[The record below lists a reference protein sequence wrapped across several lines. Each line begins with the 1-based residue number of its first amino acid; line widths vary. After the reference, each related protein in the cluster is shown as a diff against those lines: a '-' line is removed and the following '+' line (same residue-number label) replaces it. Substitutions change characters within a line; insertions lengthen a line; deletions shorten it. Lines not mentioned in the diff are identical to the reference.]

1 MYKYLRMK
9 RFSCRLL
16 SLIAL
21 AALFMSCAHTPEVKI
36 LAELLPLFT
45 SSDIPAVGP
54 DEDLDIGGPFSWI
67 DSTKVTPAE
76 WPGEGLGRYPM
87 LLVGEGYNRICIIA
101 EGKLVWKFDAGR
113 GWELDDIWMLKN
125 GDILFTRQA
134 WAAKVTPDKRITWR
148 YDCAPGEEIHTLQP
162 VGEDRAIMLVNA
174 FPARVVMFNHITGEV
189 LWEKE
194 LEFDTNNSVH
204 GQSRRLRYTCDDTY
218 LVSYISE
225 NKVVEYDTDWNP
237 IRQFDA
243 HCPWS
248 ALRLSNGNTLITL
261 EKERRTI
268 EVDKEGNIVWE
279 ISLDELP
286 EPYRIAGSQTA
297 TRLSNGN
304 TILCS
309 RGDKGSSPQMVEVTR
324 DKEVVWVLDDW
335 RYFGPVTSVQVLSEQ
350 GLSEVPGALGK

>member
-1 MYKYLRMK
+1 MMK
-9 RFSCRLL
+9 HFCQPLCLMLL
-16 SLIAL
+16 TAL
-21 AALFMSCAHTPEVKI
+21 AVSCSHTPGTTPSNVNT
-36 LAELLPLFT
+36 LADLLPLYT
-45 SSDIPAVGP
+45 AADVPETGP
-54 DEDLDIGGPFSWI
+54 DEDLDIGGPFAWM

-76 WPGEGLGRYPM
+76 WPGEGLAQHPM
-87 LLVGEGYNRICIIA
+87 LLVGEGYNRICIVA
-101 EGKLVWKFDAGR
+101 DGKVVWKFDAGR
-113 GWELDDIWMLKN
+113 GWELDDVWMLQN

-148 YDCAPGEEIHTLQP
+148 YDCAPDEEIHTIQP
-162 VGEDRAIMLVNA
+162 IGDDRAVMLVSA

-194 LEFDTNNSVH
+194 LTFNVDRVH
-204 GQSRRLRYTCDDTY
+204 AQSRRLRYTCDNTF
-218 LVSYISE
+218 LVSYIGE
-225 NKVVEYDTDWNP
+225 DKVVEYDTDWNP
-237 IRQFDA
+237 VRQFDV

-268 EVDKEGNIVWE
+268 EVDKEGRTVWE

-286 EPYRIAGSQTA
+286 EPYRLAGSQTA
-297 TRLSNGN
+297 TRLANGN

-309 RGDKGSSPQMVEVTR
+309 RGDNGRAPQMVEVTK
-324 DKEVVWVLDDW
+324 DKEVVWALSDW
-335 RYFGPVTSVQVLSEQ
+335 RYFGPVTSVQILSEE